1 MLRLS
6 GNSSSRSKPWW
17 TSPTTQGL
25 PPRAYHSGGGPE
37 IGLKAVR
44 PIFLE
49 MQRETMQRLDNLTPD
64 KLGGEVK
71 RLGMTS
77 AAAGKGPGAKSH

>member
-1 MLRLS
+1 
-6 GNSSSRSKPWW
+6 
-17 TSPTTQGL
+17 
-25 PPRAYHSGGGPE
+25 
-37 IGLKAVR
+37 VR